1 MKATFNFG
9 RLKTTKMKEAGL
21 HFVGRYAKSV
31 ALLLVAILIL
41 SQFGCGGEHLPPQPY
56 LVLYALEAEG
66 KLIGE
71 QMSVRRIE
79 KHLGRPVMVG
89 QISGKDVVLAESGI
103 GMVNAAMTAQK
114 MIDYYNPQGVIMTG
128 IAGSL
133 DSTVHVGDIVVC
145 GNWIEHDYG
154 YVGNDGF
161 EPMALWVYLP
171 DEDSLR
177 QTSGF
182 PVDEAML
189 SVAERLSNSALDL
202 EKIGPRHPQLLV
214 GGVGVSG
221 NTFIDSEEKRQWLSQ
236 QFGALITDMESA
248 AVAQVCAVNGLPFIV
263 FRSASDLAGGSGSET
278 AQNELNEFFKIA
290 AGNSSKVVIRFLKEL

>member
-1 MKATFNFG
+1 MK
-9 RLKTTKMKEAGL
+9 RAGL
-21 HFVGRYAKSV
+21 HFVGRYAKTV

-41 SQFGCGGEHLPPQPY
+41 SQLGCGGEHPSPRPY
-56 LVLYALEAEG
+56 LVLYAFDSEG

-71 QMSVRRIE
+71 QMAVRRIE

-89 QISGKDVVLAESGI
+89 RIFGKDVVLAESGF
-103 GMVNAAMTAQK
+103 GMTNAAMTLQK
-114 MIDYYNPQGVIMTG
+114 MIDVYNPRGVIMTG

-133 DSTVHVGDIVVC
+133 DSTVHIGDIVVC
-145 GNWIEHDYG
+145 QEWIEHDYG

-161 EPMALWVYLP
+161 EPTALWVYLP

-182 PVDEAML
+182 PVDNAML

-202 EKIGPRHPQLLV
+202 GKIDSRQPQLLV

-221 NTFIDSEEKRQWLSQ
+221 NAFIDSKEKREWLSQ

-248 AVAQVCAVNGLPFIV
+248 AVAQVCTVNGLPFIV

-290 AGNSSKVVIRFLKEL
+290 AGNSSKVVIRFLREL

>member
-1 MKATFNFG
+1 MKG
-9 RLKTTKMKEAGL
+9 AGSL
-21 HFVGRYAKSV
+21 LLGRYAKSV
-31 ALLLVAILIL
+31 ALLLIASLIL
-41 SQFGCGGEHLPPQPY
+41 LQFGCGGEHLPPQPY
-56 LVLYALEAEG
+56 LVLYAFDAEG

-71 QMSVRRIE
+71 QMSVNRIE
-79 KHLGRPVMVG
+79 KHLGRPVMIG
-89 QISGKDVVLAESGI
+89 QISGKDVVLAESGV
-103 GMVNAAMTAQK
+103 GMVNASMTAQK

-133 DSTVHVGDIVVC
+133 DSTVYIGDIVVC
-145 GNWIEHDYG
+145 RNWIEHDNG

-161 EPMALWVYLP
+161 EPTALWVYLP

-177 QTSGF
+177 QTSDF

-189 SVAERLSNSALDL
+189 SVAERLSNSVLDL
-202 EKIGPRHPQLLV
+202 EKIDSRHPQLLV

-236 QFGALITDMESA
+236 EFGALITDMESA

-290 AGNSSKVVIRFLKEL
+290 AGNSSKVVIRFLGEL